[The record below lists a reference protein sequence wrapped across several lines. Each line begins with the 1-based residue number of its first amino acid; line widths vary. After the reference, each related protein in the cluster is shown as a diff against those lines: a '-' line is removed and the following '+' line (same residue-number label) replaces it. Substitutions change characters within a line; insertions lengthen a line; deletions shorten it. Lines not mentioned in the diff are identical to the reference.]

1 MHFIIYNAV
10 KEILFYKNMLYSIF
24 YVVQHCYFHHRASDI
39 LIDTPKFE
47 LDVGKAE
54 DDTSGVLT

>member
-1 MHFIIYNAV
+1 MHFIKYNAE
-10 KEILFYKNMLYSIF
+10 KEILFCKICCTAYFMFFNTI
-24 YVVQHCYFHHRASDI
+24 FHHRASDI

-47 LDVGKAE
+47 FDVGNAE